1 MKAGSTELNIYEQV
15 GEIKKKLKKKEKNRV
30 G

>member
-15 GEIKKKLKKKEKNRV
+15 GEVKKVEEKRKDRIK
-30 G
+30 